1 MSALHNGKL
10 RRKRVFD
17 MIDAPVQHLDYVE
30 ADYAVNLAAGKIVA
44 RAVHIAPLSV
54 AADGLIGAAE
64 GLA

>member
-1 MSALHNGKL
+1 
-10 RRKRVFD
+10 